1 MKKRFLY
8 KIEIRRVLNKALTSL
23 RVQKQKRGADIP
35 DLIFALSR
43 RKHEESCKAAGRK
56 ANRKGKDGSMPESE
70 TA

>member
-43 RKHEESCKAAGRK
+43 RKHEGIVQGRK
-56 ANRKGKDGSMPESE
+56 AQSKPEGQRRLH
-70 TA
+70 A